1 MLSRTQILLAFAA
14 GVLSTPLLA
23 QQPSSAKLEIE
34 IKNFA
39 FTPNRLVVQQGD
51 TITWTNR
58 DFVRHDITAADKSWK
73 VRHNPVPRNR
83 KFHGHQTGH
92 LRLYLQPPS
101 LDEGHDRCGGSQIS
115 SSWLRPT
122 RGGIGL

>member
-34 IKNFA
+34 IKNFT

-73 VRHNPVPRNR
+73 VDTILSRATGSFTAAKPGTFDYICSRHPSMKGTIVVEAP
-83 KFHGHQTGH
+83 KSA
-92 LRLYLQPPS
+92 PP
-101 LDEGHDRCGGSQIS
+101 G
-115 SSWLRPT
+115 
-122 RGGIGL
+122 